1 MRNKKGTRSNVQSK
15 KERKG
20 KKKKLQVFKVAT
32 LLTFTFYL
40 LTPSVSA
47 QTSVNAAGGDAS
59 GNGGS
64 VSYSVGQVVYT
75 TDTGTTGSVAHG
87 VQQPYEISVET
98 GIEATEINLLAIAYP
113 NPTTNYLL
121 LRVEYESLK
130 DLSYQLYDINGKL
143 LQTKELVSTETQIDI
158 SSYAS
163 ATYFVK
169 VTQGNGEL
177 KTFKIIKK

>member
-1 MRNKKGTRSNVQSK
+1 MDKKSIKQILAFATI
-15 KERKG
+15 
-20 KKKKLQVFKVAT
+20 VFYFST
-32 LLTFTFYL
+32 QTIM
-40 LTPSVSA
+40 A

-59 GNGGS
+59 GSGGA

-75 TDTGTTGSVAHG
+75 INTGTNGSVAHG